1 VARPPLAPY
10 SSAQRQR
17 GKELRQAVEVVGYVN
32 LVVFTVLAV
41 VAIGQWTRRRDR
53 AAGWAALGFGALG
66 AVVVAGQALPDHP
79 HGVGGYLAQRLVIAV
94 LVVFPYLLYRFT
106 TAFRPP
112 SRRLALAVGSMTSL
126 LVVWTFALPHFPEA
140 GEGRSRGV
148 WAYLVAFVVHW
159 SVLSIVVAWRLWHA
173 GRRQP
178 TVARRRMQL
187 LALAATSLTLAIVL
201 SAADRDQQAAFA
213 LASGLVA
220 LGSGTAFLLGLVPP
234 AFIRMLWRRPE
245 QDRVQGA
252 IADLMTL
259 ATSAEE
265 IAGRMLEPAAA
276 IVGASAIAL
285 RDDDGRVI
293 GAHNV
298 PEQRRVELADGG
310 VDGREVDDG
319 TVIEIAIPSGS
330 LLVWTTPYAP
340 YFGSEELALLRTLGA
355 LTGLAL
361 DRVRLFAQ
369 EREAR
374 LALERAN
381 EVKTNFVALA
391 AHELRTPVTTIYGFA
406 ETLDR
411 LGERLGEAR
420 LRELREGLARE
431 TLRLARLVEQ
441 LLDLSRLDADAIE
454 IVPQRVDIRARLEEL
469 VASTAPNERQAVRL
483 EVPPGLEASV
493 DPNAFER
500 ILSNL
505 VTNAL
510 RYGRPPVIVRAERS
524 DRHFRVAVEDRG
536 PGIAPEFVPDLFER
550 FTRSEHTRE
559 RTRGTGLGLAI
570 ARSYARAHDGDLLY
584 HDADPHGARFELV
597 LPTQP
602 RRREL

>member
-1 VARPPLAPY
+1 
-10 SSAQRQR
+10 
-17 GKELRQAVEVVGYVN
+17 
-32 LVVFTVLAV
+32 VFTVLAV
-41 VAIGQWTRRRDR
+41 VAIGQWARRRDP
-53 AAGWAALGFGALG
+53 AAGWAALSFGALG
-66 AVVVAGQALPDHP
+66 VVVVVGQALPDDP
-79 HGVGGYLAQRLVIAV
+79 HGVGGYLGQRFVIAV

-112 SRRLALAVGSMTSL
+112 SRRLALLVGSMTSL
-126 LVVWTFALPHFPEA
+126 LVVWTFALPHFPDR
-140 GEGRSRGV
+140 GEGRSSGL
-148 WAYLVAFVVHW
+148 WAYLVAFVIHW

-187 LALAATSLTLAIVL
+187 LALAAASLTLAIVL
-201 SAADRDQQAAFA
+201 SAADRDQHSAVA
-213 LASGLVA
+213 LASGLVV
-220 LGSGTAFLLGLVPP
+220 LGSGVAFLLGLVPP
-234 AFIRMLWRRPE
+234 AFVRMVWRRPE
-245 QDRVQGA
+245 QERVQRA

-276 IVGASAIAL
+276 IVGARAIAL
-285 RDDDGRVI
+285 RDEDARVI

-298 PEQRRVELADGG
+298 PEQRRADLAGRGVESGQ
-310 VDGREVDDG
+310 VDGA
-319 TVIEIAIPSGS
+319 TVIEVAIPSGS

-340 YFGSEELALLRTLGA
+340 YFGSEELSLLRTLGA

-361 DRVRLFAQ
+361 DRVRLFTQ

-374 LALERAN
+374 VALERAN

-391 AHELRTPVTTIYGFA
+391 AHELRTVTTIYGFA

-411 LGERLGEAR
+411 LGERLDEGR
-420 LRELREGLARE
+420 LRELRRGLASE

-454 IVPQRVDIRARLEEL
+454 ISPQRVDVRARLEEL
-469 VASTAPNERQAVRL
+469 VASAAPDERQAVRL
-483 EVPPGLEASV
+483 EVPPGLHASV
-493 DPNAFER
+493 DPDAFER

-524 DRHFRVAVEDRG
+524 DRHFRIAVEDQG

-550 FTRSEHTRE
+550 FTRSERTRE

-570 ARSYARAHDGDLLY
+570 ARSYARAHSGDLIY
-584 HDADPHGARFELV
+584 HDIEPHGARFELV
-597 LPTQP
+597 LPAQP
-602 RRREL
+602 RPE